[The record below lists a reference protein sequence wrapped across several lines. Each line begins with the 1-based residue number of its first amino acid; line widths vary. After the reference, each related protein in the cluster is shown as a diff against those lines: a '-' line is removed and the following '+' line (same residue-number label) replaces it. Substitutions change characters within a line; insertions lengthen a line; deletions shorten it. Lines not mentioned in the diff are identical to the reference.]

1 MPGVHGEPML
11 TLLAPA
17 KVNLS
22 LEVLYRRNDGYYELR
37 SIIQSLS
44 LCDRLSFSPAK
55 TVQISSDSPDWQ
67 AEHSLVSKAVALFS
81 EKCGQG
87 RGVNLTI
94 AKRIPLVSGLGGD
107 SSCAAAVLKGLNKLW
122 GCGYP
127 RWRLMELGAELG
139 SDVPFFMMGGTA
151 MMEGRGETVT
161 PLPTLNQMWAVLLV
175 PEIEMPPDKTAALY
189 RNLHADS
196 FSSGEISDK
205 LLEDICQGKL
215 SYSSCFNVFEK
226 IAFTLFPDLAK
237 YRWQFLEAG
246 AYQIF
251 LAGAGPTLFTLL
263 KDKNMAEKIYHNLCQ
278 KGHQAYLVS
287 TLGPLD

>member
-22 LEVLYRRNDGYYELR
+22 LEVLYRRNDGYHELR

-189 RNLHADS
+189 RNLRTDS

>member
-1 MPGVHGEPML
+1 MPGIYGEPML

-22 LEVLYRRNDGYYELR
+22 LEVLYRRNDGYHELR
-37 SIIQSLS
+37 SIVQSLS

-55 TVQISSDSPDWQ
+55 MVQISSDSPDWQ
-67 AEHSLVSKAVALFS
+67 PEHSLVSKAVTLFS
-81 EKCGQG
+81 ERCGQSS
-87 RGVNLTI
+87 GVNLKI

-107 SSCAAAVLKGLNKLW
+107 SSCAAAVLKGLNKVW

-127 RWRLMELGAELG
+127 CWRLMEIGAELG
-139 SDVPFFMMGGTA
+139 SDVPFFIMGGTA

-175 PEIEMPPDKTAALY
+175 PPISMPPDKTAVLY
-189 RNLHADS
+189 RNLHPDS
-196 FSSGEISDK
+196 FTSGEIGDK
-205 LLEDICQGKL
+205 LLEDICHGKL
-215 SYSSCFNVFEK
+215 SPSLCFNVFEK
-226 IAFTLFPDLAK
+226 VAFTLFPELVK

-246 AYQIF
+246 AYQIS

-263 KDKNMAEKIYHNLCQ
+263 KDRNTAEKIYHNLCQ

>member
-1 MPGVHGEPML
+1 ML

-22 LEVLYRRNDGYYELR
+22 LEVLYRRNDGYHELR

-81 EKCGQG
+81 EKCGQE

-122 GCGYP
+122 GCGYS

-139 SDVPFFMMGGTA
+139 SDVPFFVMGGTA

-189 RNLHADS
+189 RNLHTDS

>member
-1 MPGVHGEPML
+1 MPGICGQPML

-22 LEVLYRRNDGYYELR
+22 LEVLYRRKDGYHELR

-44 LCDRLSFSPAK
+44 LCDRLSFSPSK
-55 TVQISSDSPDWQ
+55 TVHISSDSQDWQ
-67 AEHSLVSKAVALFS
+67 ADLSLVSKAVELFS
-81 EKCGQG
+81 ERCGQNT
-87 RGVNLTI
+87 GVNLKI

-127 RWRLMELGAELG
+127 CWRLMEIGAELG
-139 SDVPFFMMGGTA
+139 SDVPFFIMGGTA

-161 PLPTLNQMWAVLLV
+161 PLPTLTQMWAVLLV
-175 PEIEMPPDKTAALY
+175 PALDMPADKTAALY
-189 RNLHADS
+189 RNLRPDS
-196 FSSGEISDK
+196 FTSGEISDK
-205 LLEDICQGKL
+205 LLESICQGKL
-215 SYSSCFNVFEK
+215 SLSLCFNAFEK
-226 IAFTLFPDLAK
+226 VAFELFPELVK

-246 AYQIF
+246 AYQIS

-263 KDKNMAEKIYHNLCQ
+263 KDKNTAEKIYHNLCQ

>member
-22 LEVLYRRNDGYYELR
+22 LEVLYRRNDGYHELR

-122 GCGYP
+122 GGGYP

-189 RNLHADS
+189 RNLHTDS